1 MKPSRG
7 TTLAALVLVAV
18 AAPLTAYAVSA
29 GEDDT
34 RPPGHAAGHD
44 KHGDKADKADRPG
57 HATGRERADE
67 ASAPGRAHADAMK
80 EWARCV
86 ADAASGQKS
95 SGATTP
101 PKDACGDK
109 PMAPGRAKH
118 APGSGEFDDP
128 GDSSGRSGDHRPSD
142 RGRGHAR

>member
-7 TTLAALVLVAV
+7 RTLAALVLVAV

-34 RPPGHAAGHD
+34 RPPGHAVGHD
-44 KHGDKADKADRPG
+44 KHGDKADKGHRADKADKDKAG
-57 HATGRERADE
+57 HSTGRGQGDE

-95 SGATTP
+95 SGSTTP
-101 PKDACGDK
+101 PKEACGDK
-109 PMAPGRAKH
+109 PMPPGRAKH
-118 APGSGEFDDP
+118 
-128 GDSSGRSGDHRPSD
+128 GR
-142 RGRGHAR
+142 

>member
-29 GEDDT
+29 GQDDT
-34 RPPGHAAGHD
+34 RPPGHAVGHD
-44 KHGDKADKADRPG
+44 KHGDKADKGHKPEKADKDKNKAD
-57 HATGRERADE
+57 HSTGRAQGDE

-86 ADAASGQKS
+86 ADAASGQKA
-95 SGATTP
+95 GASTTP
-101 PKDACGDK
+101 PKEVCGDK
-109 PMAPGRAKH
+109 PIPPGRAKH
-118 APGSGEFDDP
+118 
-128 GDSSGRSGDHRPSD
+128 GR
-142 RGRGHAR
+142 